1 MITKKDTVIS
11 KMEQETKEKDMII
24 YSLSS
29 KLVQE
34 SADAVGVYQFVYE
47 DLGFNFLSVTYHKK
61 KDTGFPARLK
71 KDLFWFAD
79 PISIKSGT
87 HYCK

>member
-1 MITKKDTVIS
+1 
-11 KMEQETKEKDMII
+11 MII

-29 KLVQE
+29 KLEQE
-34 SADAVGVYQFVYE
+34 SADAVGVYQSVYE
-47 DLGFNFLSVTYHKK
+47 DLGFNSLSISYNKK